1 MAKKKRKTKT
11 VSRTILR
18 KAASNEVR
26 AVAERV
32 GDSIRTDNREV
43 LHVQATFLA
52 WLYEL
57 ELKISGKKNPYK

>member
-11 VSRTILR
+11 VSRTISR

-26 AVAERV
+26 ALAELV